1 MQVLNFGSLNIDY
14 VYTVPHFAAPG
25 ETLGAL
31 DYQVNAGGKG
41 LNQSVALARAGVK
54 TFHAGM
60 IGKEGAFLKEVLESS
75 GADTRFVEV
84 GEVPTGHAVIQV
96 ERTSGENSIVL
107 FPGANHSISKEFM
120 QRVLHAMPQGSWLLL
135 QNEINDIPFLME
147 EGKRCGLKVA
157 FNPAPCSEAVRSY
170 PLHLCDLIFVNETE
184 AAQLTNAQ
192 GDISFMS
199 KAMAELCPKSEIII
213 TLGSKGA
220 FYRCGSEEF
229 FVPSCPAE
237 AVDTTG
243 AGDTFTGYF
252 LAARLRGME
261 PLQAMECASKASSIT
276 VSRPGAAGSIPAA
289 EEVF

>member
-96 ERTSGENSIVL
+96 EHTSGENSIVL
-107 FPGANHSISKEFM
+107 FPGANHSISKAFM
-120 QRVLHAMPQGSWLLL
+120 QEVLRSMP
-135 QNEINDIPFLME
+135 
-147 EGKRCGLKVA
+147 R
-157 FNPAPCSEAVRSY
+157 
-170 PLHLCDLIFVNETE
+170 
-184 AAQLTNAQ
+184 
-192 GDISFMS
+192 
-199 KAMAELCPKSEIII
+199 
-213 TLGSKGA
+213 
-220 FYRCGSEEF
+220 
-229 FVPSCPAE
+229 
-237 AVDTTG
+237 G
-243 AGDTFTGYF
+243 AGFCCKTRSTISPFSWK
-252 LAARLRGME
+252 RGKS
-261 PLQAMECASKASSIT
+261 AI
-276 VSRPGAAGSIPAA
+276 
-289 EEVF
+289 